1 MKTKMLVDAKNL
13 LWRAESAMGDLV
25 TKSGIPTGATHGF
38 LTMLL
43 RVVAEHPAEETIIC
57 WDDWKAGPKNRR
69 AIYPGYKARTA
80 EATEAR
86 KESAERVW
94 TQQAG
99 LMRLFKA
106 LGVRQARSPGWEAD
120 DVMGTLATRYGDTF
134 RVNILTGD
142 RDLLQCVNEN
152 VSMLRPR
159 QNGDITVM
167 TPKLVHEEFGVL
179 PSKFVDYKAIVGDPG
194 DGYPGCPGIGEKGAA
209 ELLQKWGS
217 LNEVL
222 SNLSLAKS
230 FKPAH
235 LKKLTA
241 NVDLVRT
248 CEKLATIETNA
259 PLKWLSLK
267 PSKKTALKLL
277 HSWEMSKLLTQFHRL
292 KALGGTHG

>member
-1 MKTKMLVDAKNL
+1 MKTKLLVDAKNL

-25 TKSGIPTGATHGF
+25 TKNGIPTGATHGF

-43 RVVAEHPAEETIIC
+43 RVVVEHPADETIIC
-57 WDDWKAGPKNRR
+57 WDDWKAGPRNRR

-86 KESAERVW
+86 KESTDRVW
-94 TQQAG
+94 TQQKG
-99 LMRLFKA
+99 LHALFRA
-106 LGVRQARSPGWEAD
+106 LGVRQARAPGWEAD

-142 RDLLQCVNEN
+142 RDLLQCVTDN

-179 PSKFVDYKAIVGDPG
+179 PKRFIDYKAIVGDPG

-217 LNEVL
+217 LDQIL
-222 SNLSLAKS
+222 THLSLVKS
-230 FKPAH
+230 FKPDH

-241 NVDLVRT
+241 HVDLVRT

-259 PLKWLSLK
+259 PLKWLTLK
-267 PSKKTALKLL
+267 PSKKEALKLL
-277 HSWEMSKLLTQFHRL
+277 HSWEMNKLLTQFHRL
-292 KALGGTHG
+292 KALGGNRG